1 MSAVHFALEDL
12 KQKLQE
18 VEDENEWYD
27 DIFDK
32 ITDELHCS
40 TPEEALERIQAL
52 KAISLA
58 LISAQIFSILLYI
71 VW

>member
-1 MSAVHFALEDL
+1 MSAAHFALEDL

-40 TPEEALERIQAL
+40 IAEEALQRIQAL

>member
-1 MSAVHFALEDL
+1 MSAAHFALDDL

-32 ITDELHCS
+32 ITDELHCP
-40 TPEEALERIQAL
+40 TPEQALQRIQAL
-52 KAISLA
+52 KVICLA
-58 LISAQIFSILLYI
+58 FATAQIFSILLYI

>member
-1 MSAVHFALEDL
+1 MSAAHFALDDL

-18 VEDENEWYD
+18 VEDENEWYE

-40 TPEEALERIQAL
+40 TPEDALQRIQAL

>member
-1 MSAVHFALEDL
+1 MSAAHFALEDL
-12 KQKLQE
+12 KEKLQE
-18 VEDENEWYD
+18 VEDENKWYD

-40 TPEEALERIQAL
+40 TPEDALERIEAL

-58 LISAQIFSILLYI
+58 LISAQLFSIILYI